1 MKRLIFSQTDG
12 GVIVTQPGPA
22 RPNEPEAVWL
32 HRVSE
37 KCCPPGGKLAA
48 VVEADALPD
57 RTHRDAWVWD
67 GQRIVVDESRIKP
80 KPATRPAPSGAAPAY
95 DPRVDQIGP
104 ELAQQMAAAF
114 EAMRRELLAEIAI
127 EHQRS
132 IESLTVHS
140 ALAEGRKIAPG
151 SFPALERM
159 VTDGGQPVT
168 ADAIVAAADMHAAR
182 IHQIAAERT

>member
-1 MKRLIFSQTDG
+1 MKLFCTVNPDG
-12 GVIVTQPGPA
+12 SVVLTPIGRNTI
-22 RPNEPEAVWL
+22 E
-32 HRVSE
+32 RVRQDV
-37 KCCPPGGKLAA
+37 PPGSFLI
-48 VVEADALPD
+48 DASQKPES
-57 RTHRDAWVWD
+57 REHRDAWVWN
-67 GQRIVVDESRIKP
+67 GERIVVDESRIKP